1 MNQLS
6 FLAVPVDTWLV
17 ALVETSLRLSV
28 ILVVAGAIA
37 MVLRRSSANLRHLV
51 WAFALGG
58 ALVLPIG
65 ASYLPALNLPMPT
78 PFVELAWSADAAVAE
93 RLSQTRISAE
103 SATGLPVRVVG
114 RDVEIGNVPTAVSA
128 GAAALAHASVVSAE
142 ADSPVVVATEA
153 GPGVDQSAP
162 SRTGGAWSWQRLLVG
177 LWMVGVVALLLR
189 IGVGIAATRRIGQ
202 RAERPRDGEW
212 TRLAAELAHRIG
224 LTRPVRILSSGQT
237 SVPMTWGWARP
248 VVLVPEVGA
257 SWSLARKRVVLLHEL
272 HHVKRHDCASRTSP
286 VPSIGSI
293 RSSGLPCAHCGS
305 SVNARATRRWSATA
319 HRRLRMPTICSRS
332 PGASGAHGG
341 RRWRRS
347 PWPAS
352 RIESSRP
359 SSCER
364 RVGEV
369 GPAGARRSHSERS
382 WRGS

>member
-162 SRTGGAWSWQRLLVG
+162 SRTGGPGRGSGSSSGSGWLVWWLCSSESAWAS
-177 LWMVGVVALLLR
+177 
-189 IGVGIAATRRIGQ
+189 
-202 RAERPRDGEW
+202 RPR
-212 TRLAAELAHRIG
+212 
-224 LTRPVRILSSGQT
+224 
-237 SVPMTWGWARP
+237 
-248 VVLVPEVGA
+248 GA
-257 SWSLARKRVVLLHEL
+257 SASAPNVRVTV
-272 HHVKRHDCASRTSP
+272 
-286 VPSIGSI
+286 
-293 RSSGLPCAHCGS
+293 SG
-305 SVNARATRRWSATA
+305 RD
-319 HRRLRMPTICSRS
+319 
-332 PGASGAHGG
+332 
-341 RRWRRS
+341 WRRS
-347 PWPAS
+347 S
-352 RIESSRP
+352 LT
-359 SSCER
+359 
-364 RVGEV
+364 
-369 GPAGARRSHSERS
+369 
-382 WRGS
+382 GSG